1 MGRRVA
7 ARGVV
12 AERSVQAGGVPR
24 AAEQEPAVLVFVRR
38 HARPLTWVAVAVV
51 TALAVGLWTFA
62 ARGRKELAAEQAL
75 QRAQATLQSGDMA
88 QGISALT
95 GVIDGFRG
103 TLAAHQAVLVLN
115 EVRLSEGQAALAAQ
129 ELDRYAPSAP
139 PQFRAQAFR
148 LSGVAWENTGNPAR
162 AGDAYEKAAENAG
175 GSLLASRLLL
185 DAARAYAEAGDSTG
199 ARAALERILNEDAD
213 APAAVEA
220 RVRLGEL
227 DAHGLR
233 R

>member
-1 MGRRVA
+1 MQAAGR
-7 ARGVV
+7 
-12 AERSVQAGGVPR
+12 PP
-24 AAEQEPAVLVFVRR
+24 AAEHEPAVLAFVRR
-38 HARPLTWVAVAVV
+38 HERTLTWVAGAIVVAG
-51 TALAVGLWTFA
+51 AVGWWMWA
-62 ARGRKELAAEQAL
+62 ARGRKGLAAEQAL
-75 QRAQATLQSGDMA
+75 QQAQATLQSGDMA
-88 QGISALT
+88 QGVSALT

-148 LSGVAWENTGNPAR
+148 LSGVAWENTGDPAR
-162 AGDAYEKAAENAG
+162 AGEAYRRAAESAG
-175 GSLLASRLLL
+175 GLLASRLLL
-185 DAARAYAEAGDSTG
+185 DAARAYASAGDSVS
-199 ARAALERILNEDAD
+199 ARGALERIVTEHAD

-220 RVRLGEL
+220 RVRLAEL
-227 DAHGLR
+227 GARGLR